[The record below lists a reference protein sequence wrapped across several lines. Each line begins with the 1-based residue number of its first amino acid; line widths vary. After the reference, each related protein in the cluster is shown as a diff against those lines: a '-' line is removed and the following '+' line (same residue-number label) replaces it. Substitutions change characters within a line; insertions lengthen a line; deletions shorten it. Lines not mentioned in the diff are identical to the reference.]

1 MYSTSYYSLF
11 QTGRGTG
18 VQKPIYELYSCL
30 LLPRRP
36 SLVEQ
41 QRQASSLIRGLA
53 GSQERHSE
61 AAGPSASGSVK
72 PIIPVGLCLAT
83 PDGLPVVGFHPG
95 FEAGRVV
102 VAFSASATSPHHCHP
117 SLPHQSPEA
126 GQGGTAVTRN
136 SSDMGRR
143 SGSDQRNSSDRVE
156 GNSAGRD
163 GWQQAGMPHQD
174 GRASSDDGSD
184 NSDGPAPVAS
194 ALGDGFQL
202 TPLLA
207 KAAADLLVEG
217 CTHLNLPISDA
228 LSLSRSGLVA
238 AGRVNS
244 PQLLGGGQAALA
256 AKGVDSWGELVR
268 LQDGSVH
275 RYRSPEEVERE
286 ADEREDLRRAMA
298 G

>member
-1 MYSTSYYSLF
+1 MN
-11 QTGRGTG
+11 
-18 VQKPIYELYSCL
+18 PI
-30 LLPRRP
+30 LPLRL

-41 QRQASSLIRGLA
+41 QKQASSLIRGLA
-53 GSQERHSE
+53 GSQERQSE
-61 AAGPSASGSVK
+61 AAVPSASGSVK
-72 PIIPVGLCLAT
+72 PLTPVGLCLAT

-102 VAFSASATSPHHCHP
+102 VAFSASATSLP
-117 SLPHQSPEA
+117 SSPLPHQSSPE
-126 GQGGTAVTRN
+126 GGTSEGRVGAAVTRDRSNSDRRSSSDKRN
-136 SSDMGRR
+136 SSDYLDKGDTAEYE
-143 SGSDQRNSSDRVE
+143 GQQRVT
-156 GNSAGRD
+156 
-163 GWQQAGMPHQD
+163 MPHQD
-174 GRASSDDGSD
+174 GHAISDDGSD
-184 NSDGPAPVAS
+184 GSNSPAPIAS

-207 KAAADLLVEG
+207 KAAADLLIEG

-238 AGRVNS
+238 GGM
-244 PQLLGGGQAALA
+244 LLSGDGGQVALA

-275 RYRSPEEVERE
+275 RYRSPEDMERE